1 VSKSREEV
9 IPEGFRGFF
18 PIEESSNEELMMKRT
33 VVISSVVLVVLVVA
47 GYIVFVG
54 GSNKKYDF
62 RLDKVSRG
70 DINVSVTAT
79 GTINAVVSVDVGT
92 QVSGIISNLYADFNS
107 VVKEGQVIA
116 RIDTTFLWQSVKDAE
131 AALDRAK
138 AQAADSK
145 RTLDR
150 ETAMLA
156 KGLDSQMNYDAALT
170 AYESNTAAKKQA
182 QAALDRAKINLA
194 YATITAPI
202 NGVVINRAV
211 NVGQTVAASF
221 SSPTLY
227 TIANDLSKMQVLT
240 VVDESD
246 IGMISI
252 DQPATFSVD
261 AYPDEKF
268 TGVVSQIRLNPVSI
282 QNVVNYTVVIDV
294 NNDKLKL
301 MPGMTASVKIAAADA
316 HDVLKVPNLALRFQP
331 PADLIDST
339 TIKSMRDAFMG
350 RGAGADDN
358 AAAGQVASARPDSA
372 SGRGM
377 TGGGGRGGMRNFGA
391 IRDSIVAAHGGQ
403 MSPEEVRAEMGKM
416 FEKMRGGKGPS
427 PTAVRQQVP
436 VKHQAPASGGG
447 TKFGITQLYAQY
459 EKSPFVANHLAG
471 RARIWVLNAQKK
483 LEPVFVRTGVT
494 DGRFTEI
501 TTDALKPG
509 DQIVLGATS
518 ASEVANASP
527 LSGGQQQRG
536 PGGFR

>member
-1 VSKSREEV
+1 
-9 IPEGFRGFF
+9 
-18 PIEESSNEELMMKRT
+18 MKRT
-33 VVISSVVLVVLVVA
+33 VVISSVVGLVLVVA
-47 GYIVFVG
+47 GYFVFFA
-54 GSNKKYDF
+54 GSAKKYDF
-62 RLDKVSRG
+62 RLDRVSRG
-70 DINVSVTAT
+70 DINVTVTAT
-79 GTINAVVSVDVGT
+79 GTIQAVVSVDVGT
-92 QVSGIISNLYADFNS
+92 QVSGIVSNLYADFNS

-116 RIDTTFLWQSVKDAE
+116 RIDTTFLWQAVRDAD

-138 AQAADSK
+138 AQTADSK

-150 ETAMLA
+150 EKALLE

-170 AYESNTAAKKQA
+170 SYESNSAALKQA
-182 QAALDRAKINLA
+182 RAALDRARINLA

-261 AYPDEKF
+261 AYPDDKF

-282 QNVVNYTVVIDV
+282 QNVVNYTVVVDV

-301 MPGMTASVKIAAADA
+301 MPGMTANVKIAAADA

-331 PADLIDST
+331 PADLVDSSA
-339 TIKSMRDAFMG
+339 IKSMRDSFTG

-358 AAAGQVASARPDSA
+358 AGSGSFGGRRGDTTARGSAMGGPGAPAS
-372 SGRGM
+372 SGEGA
-377 TGGGGRGGMRNFGA
+377 GGRGGMRNFGQ
-391 IRDSIVAAHGGQ
+391 IRDSIIAAHGGQ
-403 MSPEEVRAEMGKM
+403 MNPEDVRTEMGKM
-416 FEKMRGGKGPS
+416 FEKMRAGRESGRQ
-427 PTAVRQQVP
+427 TVRQQP
-436 VKHQAPASGGG
+436 VAKHLAPPSGGG

-459 EKSPFVANHLAG
+459 EKSPFVPNHQSG
-471 RARIWVLNAQKK
+471 RARIWILNAQKK
-483 LEPVFVRTGVT
+483 LAPVFVRTGVT

-501 TTDALKPG
+501 TTDSLKPG

-518 ASEVANASP
+518 TSEVASASP
-527 LSGGQQQRG
+527 LSGGSQQRPGG
-536 PGGFR
+536 PGGMR

>member
-1 VSKSREEV
+1 
-9 IPEGFRGFF
+9 
-18 PIEESSNEELMMKRT
+18 MKRT
-33 VVISSVVLVVLVVA
+33 VVISSVVVVILIVA
-47 GYIVFVG
+47 GYIVLVG
-54 GSNKKYDF
+54 GSTKKYDF

-70 DINVSVTAT
+70 DINVTVTAT

-145 RTLDR
+145 RTLVR
-150 ETAMLA
+150 ETALLE

-170 AYESNTAAKKQA
+170 ASESNNAALKQA

-252 DQPATFSVD
+252 DQPATFTVD
-261 AYPDEKF
+261 AYPDDKF
-268 TGVVSQIRLNPVSI
+268 TGIVSQIRLNPVSI

-301 MPGMTASVKIAAADA
+301 MPGMTANVKIAAADA
-316 HDVLKVPNLALRFQP
+316 HDVLKVSNLALRFQP
-331 PADLIDST
+331 PPDLIDST
-339 TIKSMRDAFMG
+339 SMKAMRDAFMG
-350 RGAGADDN
+350 RGSGADDK
-358 AAAGQVASARPDSA
+358 ASAGSSSAPMGDSA
-372 SGRGM
+372 SRRGPAM
-377 TGGGGRGGMRNFGA
+377 GGPGGVAASGENAGKGGLRNVGQ
-391 IRDSIVAAHGGQ
+391 IRDSILAVHGGQ
-403 MSPEEVRAEMGKM
+403 MSPEDLRAEMGKV
-416 FEKMRGGKGPS
+416 FEKMHAGKQP
-427 PTAVRQQVP
+427 VRQTVSQP
-436 VKHQAPASGGG
+436 PPAKHLSPASGGG

-459 EKSPFVANHLAG
+459 QKSPFVPNHQSG
-471 RARIWVLNAQKK
+471 RARIWILNAQKK

-501 TTDALKPG
+501 TTDNLKPG

-518 ASEVANASP
+518 TSEVANASP
-527 LSGGQQQRG
+527 LSGGGQQQRPGG

>member
-1 VSKSREEV
+1 
-9 IPEGFRGFF
+9 
-18 PIEESSNEELMMKRT
+18 MKRT
-33 VVISSVVLVVLVVA
+33 VVIWSVVGFVVVVA
-47 GYIVFVG
+47 GYFIFFG
-54 GSNKKYDF
+54 GSAKKYDF

-70 DINVSVTAT
+70 DINVTVTAT

-92 QVSGIISNLYADFNS
+92 QVSGIVSNLYADFNS

-116 RIDTTFLWQSVKDAE
+116 RIDTTFLWQAVRDAD

-145 RTLDR
+145 RTFDR
-150 ETAMLA
+150 EKALLE

-170 AYESNTAAKKQA
+170 AYESNSAALKQA
-182 QAALDRAKINLA
+182 RAALDRARINLA
-194 YATITAPI
+194 YATISAPI

-261 AYPDEKF
+261 AYPDDKF

-282 QNVVNYTVVIDV
+282 QNVVNYTVVVDV

-301 MPGMTASVKIAAADA
+301 MPGMTANVKIAAADA

-331 PADLIDST
+331 PPDLVDSSA
-339 TIKSMRDAFMG
+339 IKAMRDAFTG
-350 RGAGADDN
+350 RGAGAAGSE
-358 AAAGQVASARPDSA
+358 AAPVPGAFADVRVDSTA
-372 SGRGM
+372 
-377 TGGGGRGGMRNFGA
+377 RGGAMGGPGGHAGSGEGSGKGGLRNFGQ

-403 MSPEEVRAEMGKM
+403 INPEDLRAEMGKV
-416 FEKMRGGKGPS
+416 FEKMRAGREPGRQ
-427 PTAVRQQVP
+427 AVRQQPV

-459 EKSPFVANHLAG
+459 EKSPFVPNHQSG
-471 RARIWVLNAQKK
+471 RARIWILNAQKK

-501 TTDALKPG
+501 TTDSLKPG

-518 ASEVANASP
+518 TSEVASASP
-527 LSGGQQQRG
+527 LSGGAQQRPGG
-536 PGGFR
+536 PGGMR

>member
-1 VSKSREEV
+1 
-9 IPEGFRGFF
+9 
-18 PIEESSNEELMMKRT
+18 MKRT
-33 VVISSVVLVVLVVA
+33 VVISSVVGLVLVVA
-47 GYIVFVG
+47 GYFVFFA
-54 GSNKKYDF
+54 GSAKKYDF
-62 RLDKVSRG
+62 RLDRVSRG
-70 DINVSVTAT
+70 DINVTVTAT
-79 GTINAVVSVDVGT
+79 GTIQAVVSVDVGT

-116 RIDTTFLWQSVKDAE
+116 RIDTTFLWQAVKDAS
-131 AALDRAK
+131 AALDKAK

-150 ETAMLA
+150 ETALLA

-170 AYESNTAAKKQA
+170 SYESNSAVLKQA
-182 QAALDRAKINLA
+182 RAALDRAKINLA

-282 QNVVNYTVVIDV
+282 QNVVNYTVVVDV

-301 MPGMTASVKIAAADA
+301 MPGMTANVKIAAADA
-316 HDVLKVPNLALRFQP
+316 HDVLKVSNLALRFQP
-331 PADLIDST
+331 PADLVDSSA
-339 TIKSMRDAFMG
+339 IKSMRDSFTG

-358 AAAGQVASARPDSA
+358 AG
-372 SGRGM
+372 SGSF
-377 TGGGGRGGMRNFGA
+377 GGGRGDTTARGSAMGGPAGPGEGAGAGAGAGAGGRGAMRNFGQ
-391 IRDSIVAAHGGQ
+391 IRDSIIAAHGGQ
-403 MSPEEVRAEMGKM
+403 MNPEDVRAEMGKM
-416 FEKMRGGKGPS
+416 FEKMRAGWESGRQ
-427 PTAVRQQVP
+427 TVRQQP
-436 VKHQAPASGGG
+436 VAKHLAPASGGG

-459 EKSPFVANHLAG
+459 EKSPFVPNHQSG
-471 RARIWVLNAQKK
+471 RARIWILNSQKK
-483 LEPVFVRTGVT
+483 LAPVFVRTGVT

-501 TTDALKPG
+501 TTDSLKPG

-518 ASEVANASP
+518 TSEVASASP
-527 LSGGQQQRG
+527 LSGGGQQRPGG
-536 PGGFR
+536 PGGMR

>member
-1 VSKSREEV
+1 
-9 IPEGFRGFF
+9 
-18 PIEESSNEELMMKRT
+18 MMKRT
-33 VVISSVVLVVLVVA
+33 VVISSVVLAVLVVA

-54 GSNKKYDF
+54 GSTRKYDF
-62 RLDKVSRG
+62 RLDKVTRG

-150 ETAMLA
+150 ETALLA

-227 TIANDLSKMQVLT
+227 TIANDLAKMQVLT

-268 TGVVSQIRLNPVSI
+268 NGVVSQIRLNPVSI

-301 MPGMTASVKIAAADA
+301 MPGMTANVKIAAADA
-316 HDVLKVPNLALRFQP
+316 HDVLKVSNLALRFQP

-339 TIKSMRDAFMG
+339 AIKSMRDAFMG
-350 RGAGADDN
+350 RSAGADDN
-358 AAAGQVASARPDSA
+358 AAAGQVAASRPDSA

-377 TGGGGRGGMRNFGA
+377 TGGGGRGGLKNFGQ
-391 IRDSIVAAHGGQ
+391 IRDSIIAAHGGQ
-403 MSPEEVRAEMGKM
+403 MSPEEIRAEMGKM
-416 FEKMRGGKGPS
+416 FEKMHGGKP
-427 PTAVRQQVP
+427 PAPVAARQQVP
-436 VKHQAPASGGG
+436 TKHQSPASGGG

-459 EKSPFVANHLAG
+459 QKSPFVPNHLAG
-471 RARIWVLNAQKK
+471 RARIWILNAQKK

-501 TTDALKPG
+501 TTDSLKPG
-509 DQIVLGATS
+509 DLIVLGATS
-518 ASEVANASP
+518 TSEVASASP
-527 LSGGQQQRG
+527 LSGAPQQRGG

>member
-1 VSKSREEV
+1 
-9 IPEGFRGFF
+9 
-18 PIEESSNEELMMKRT
+18 MKRT
-33 VVISSVVLVVLVVA
+33 VVISSVAGLVLVVA
-47 GYIVFVG
+47 GYFVFFA
-54 GSNKKYDF
+54 GSAKKYDF
-62 RLDKVSRG
+62 RLDRVSRG
-70 DINVSVTAT
+70 DINVTVTAT

-116 RIDTTFLWQSVKDAE
+116 RIDTTFLWQSVKDAD

-150 ETAMLA
+150 EKALLA
-156 KGLDSQMNYDAALT
+156 KELDSQMNYDAALT
-170 AYESNTAAKKQA
+170 SYESNSAALKQA
-182 QAALDRAKINLA
+182 RAALDRARINLA

-227 TIANDLSKMQVLT
+227 TIANDLAKMQVLT

-252 DQPATFSVD
+252 DEPATFSVD
-261 AYPDEKF
+261 AYPDDKF

-282 QNVVNYTVVIDV
+282 QNVVNYTVVVDV
-294 NNDKLKL
+294 NNDRLKL
-301 MPGMTASVKIAAADA
+301 MPGMTANVKIAAADA
-316 HDVLKVPNLALRFQP
+316 RDVLKVPNLALRFQP
-331 PADLIDST
+331 PPDLIDSSAV
-339 TIKSMRDAFMG
+339 KSMRDSFMG

-358 AAAGQVASARPDSA
+358 AT
-372 SGRGM
+372 SGSF
-377 TGGGGRGGMRNFGA
+377 GGRGGDTTNRGGRRNFGQ

-403 MSPEEVRAEMGKM
+403 MNPEDLRAEMGKM
-416 FEKMRGGKGPS
+416 FEKMRAGKEPLRQ
-427 PTAVRQQVP
+427 PVRQQPV

-459 EKSPFVANHLAG
+459 EKSPFVANHMSG

-501 TTDALKPG
+501 TTDSLKPG

-518 ASEVANASP
+518 TSEVASASP
-527 LSGGQQQRG
+527 LSGGSQQRPGG
-536 PGGFR
+536 PGGMR

>member
-1 VSKSREEV
+1 
-9 IPEGFRGFF
+9 
-18 PIEESSNEELMMKRT
+18 MKRT
-33 VVISSVVLVVLVVA
+33 VVISSAVAVILVVA
-47 GYIVFVG
+47 AYIVFVG
-54 GSNKKYDF
+54 GSTKKYDF

-70 DINVSVTAT
+70 DVNVTVTAT

-131 AALDRAK
+131 AALDRAR

-150 ETAMLA
+150 ETALLA
-156 KGLDSQMNYDAALT
+156 KQLDSQMNYDAALT
-170 AYESNTAAKKQA
+170 AYESNSAAQKQA
-182 QAALDRAKINLA
+182 QAALDRARINLA
-194 YATITAPI
+194 YATIRAPI

-252 DQPATFSVD
+252 DQPATFTVD
-261 AYPDEKF
+261 AYPDDKF
-268 TGVVSQIRLNPVSI
+268 TGIVSQIRLNPVSI

-301 MPGMTASVKIAAADA
+301 MPGMTANVKIAAADA

-331 PADLIDST
+331 PPDLVDSSAV
-339 TIKSMRDAFMG
+339 KSMREAFMG
-350 RGAGADDN
+350 RGAGGDENGLQGTGGRPAKGDS
-358 AAAGQVASARPDSA
+358 SA
-372 SGRGM
+372 GRGAPGVR
-377 TGGGGRGGMRNFGA
+377 GGSAAPDGEKGGRGGLKNFGQ
-391 IRDSIVAAHGGQ
+391 IRDSILAAHGGE
-403 MSPEEVRAEMGKM
+403 MSPGDLRAEMGKL
-416 FEKMRGGKGPS
+416 FERMRGGNDGS
-427 PTAVRQQVP
+427 RRAARQQP
-436 VKHQAPASGGG
+436 VAKHLAPASGGG

-459 EKSPFVANHLAG
+459 EKSPFIPNHQAG
-471 RARIWVLNAQKK
+471 RARIWILNPQKK

-501 TTDALKPG
+501 STDALKPG

-518 ASEVANASP
+518 TSDVASTASP
-527 LSGGQQQRG
+527 LSGGGGGRGG

>member
-1 VSKSREEV
+1 
-9 IPEGFRGFF
+9 
-18 PIEESSNEELMMKRT
+18 MKRT
-33 VVISSVVLVVLVVA
+33 VIISSVVFVLLVVV
-47 GYIVFVG
+47 GYVVFVG
-54 GSNKKYDF
+54 GSSKKYDF

-70 DINVSVTAT
+70 DINVTVTTT

-131 AALDRAK
+131 AALDRAI
-138 AQAADSK
+138 AQTADSK

-150 ETAMLA
+150 ETALLA
-156 KGLDSQMNYDAALT
+156 KQLDSQMNYDAALT
-170 AYESNTAAKKQA
+170 TYESNVAAQKQA

-221 SSPTLY
+221 SSPLLY

-240 VVDESD
+240 TVDESD

-252 DQPATFSVD
+252 GQQASFSVD
-261 AYPDEKF
+261 AYPDDKF

-294 NNDKLKL
+294 NNDQLKL
-301 MPGMTASVKIAAADA
+301 MPGMTANTKIAAADA
-316 HDVLKVPNLALRFQP
+316 HDVLKVSNLALRFQP

-339 TIKSMRDAFMG
+339 VLKSMREQFMG
-350 RGAGADDN
+350 RTPGSGDSSGGESAVAAGADSAARNGSMAHRGEGTPGSGAGAGHGGLKN
-358 AAAGQVASARPDSA
+358 VGQ
-372 SGRGM
+372 
-377 TGGGGRGGMRNFGA
+377 
-391 IRDSIVAAHGGQ
+391 IRDSILAANGGQ
-403 MSPEEVRAEMGKM
+403 MSPEDLRAEMGKV
-416 FEKMRGGKGPS
+416 FERMRAGKEPAKKS
-427 PTAVRQQVP
+427 NVTPM
-436 VKHQAPASGGG
+436 VKHLAPPPGGG
-447 TKFGITQLYAQY
+447 TTFGITQLYPQY

-471 RARIWVLNAQKK
+471 RARIWILTSQNK
-483 LEPVFVRTGVT
+483 LTPVFVRTGVT

-518 ASEVANASP
+518 TSETASASP
-527 LSGGQQQRG
+527 LSGSQQRPGG

>member
-1 VSKSREEV
+1 
-9 IPEGFRGFF
+9 
-18 PIEESSNEELMMKRT
+18 MKRT
-33 VVISSVVLVVLVVA
+33 VVISSVVVVILVVA
-47 GYIVFVG
+47 GYIVLVG
-54 GSNKKYDF
+54 GSTKKYDF
-62 RLDKVSRG
+62 RLDKVSQG

-145 RTLDR
+145 RTLVR
-150 ETAMLA
+150 ETALLE

-170 AYESNTAAKKQA
+170 ASESNNAALKQA

-261 AYPDEKF
+261 AYPDDKF
-268 TGVVSQIRLNPVSI
+268 TGIVSQIRLNPVSI

-301 MPGMTASVKIAAADA
+301 MPGMTANVKIAAADA
-316 HDVLKVPNLALRFQP
+316 HDVLKVSNLALRFQP
-331 PADLIDST
+331 PPDLVDSSAV
-339 TIKSMRDAFMG
+339 KSMRDAFAG
-350 RGAGADDN
+350 RSAGADDN
-358 AAAGQVASARPDSA
+358 AAAGSFAAPGGDSA
-372 SGRGM
+372 ARGNAMRGPGGAAGSGEG
-377 TGGGGRGGMRNFGA
+377 TGRGGLKNIGQ
-391 IRDSIVAAHGGQ
+391 IRDSIMAAHGGQ
-403 MSPEEVRAEMGKM
+403 MNPEDLRAEMGKV
-416 FEKMRGGKGPS
+416 FEKLRAAREPA
-427 PTAVRQQVP
+427 PQPVRQQP
-436 VKHQAPASGGG
+436 LAKHLAPASGGG

-459 EKSPFVANHLAG
+459 QKSPYVPNHQSG
-471 RARIWVLNAQKK
+471 RARIWILNAQKK
-483 LEPVFVRTGVT
+483 LQPVFVRTGVT

-501 TTDALKPG
+501 WTDSLKPG

-518 ASEVANASP
+518 TSEVASASP
-527 LSGGQQQRG
+527 LSGGTQQRPGG

>member
-1 VSKSREEV
+1 
-9 IPEGFRGFF
+9 
-18 PIEESSNEELMMKRT
+18 MKRT
-33 VVISSVVLVVLVVA
+33 VVISTVAVLVLVVGGYFLFFA
-47 GYIVFVG
+47 G
-54 GSNKKYDF
+54 SAKKYDF

-70 DINVSVTAT
+70 DINVTVTAT

-92 QVSGIISNLYADFNS
+92 QVSGIVSNLYADFNS

-150 ETAMLA
+150 ETALLA
-156 KGLDSQMNYDAALT
+156 KQLDSQMNYDAALT
-170 AYESNTAAKKQA
+170 AYESNSAAKKQA

-252 DQPATFSVD
+252 DQQATFTVD
-261 AYPDEKF
+261 AYPDDKF

-282 QNVVNYTVVIDV
+282 QNVVNYTVVVDV
-294 NNDKLKL
+294 NNDRLKL
-301 MPGMTASVKIAAADA
+301 MPGMTANVKIAAADA
-316 HDVLKVPNLALRFQP
+316 HDVLKVPTLALRFQP
-331 PADLIDST
+331 PADLIDSST
-339 TIKSMRDAFMG
+339 VKAMHDMFTG

-358 AAAGQVASARPDSA
+358 AAAGSVASSNGDSA
-372 SGRGM
+372 AR
-377 TGGGGRGGMRNFGA
+377 GGRRNFGQL
-391 IRDSIVAAHGGQ
+391 RDSITAAHGGQ
-403 MSPEEVRAEMGKM
+403 MSPEDLRAEMGKV
-416 FEKMRGGKGPS
+416 FEKMRAGKTPGPI
-427 PTAVRQQVP
+427 AVRRQPQ

-459 EKSPFVANHLAG
+459 EKSPFVPNHLAG

-501 TTDALKPG
+501 TTDGLKQG

-518 ASEVANASP
+518 TSDVASASP
-527 LSGGQQQRG
+527 LSGGGQQRPGG

>member
-1 VSKSREEV
+1 
-9 IPEGFRGFF
+9 
-18 PIEESSNEELMMKRT
+18 MKRT
-33 VVISSVVLVVLVVA
+33 VLITSIVVVVLVIA

-54 GSNKKYDF
+54 GSTKKYDY

-79 GTINAVVSVDVGT
+79 GTIQAVVSVDVGT

-116 RIDTTFLWQSVKDAE
+116 RIDTTFLWQSVKDAD

-150 ETAMLA
+150 ETALLA

-170 AYESNTAAKKQA
+170 SYESNSAAMKQA
-182 QAALDRAKINLA
+182 QAARDRAKINLA

-240 VVDESD
+240 TVDESD

-252 DQPATFSVD
+252 DQQATFSVD

-268 TGVVSQIRLNPVSI
+268 SGVVSQIRLNPVSI

-301 MPGMTASVKIAAADA
+301 MPGMTANVKIAAADA

-331 PADLIDST
+331 PPDLIDSSAL
-339 TIKSMRDAFMG
+339 KGMREAFVG

-358 AAAGQVASARPDSA
+358 TAQGSITALKGDSTAMRGGMGGPAGAAP
-372 SGRGM
+372 SGE
-377 TGGGGRGGMRNFGA
+377 GGGRGGLRNFGQ
-391 IRDSIVAAHGGQ
+391 IRDSIMAAHGGQ
-403 MSPEEVRAEMGKM
+403 MSPEDLRAEMGKV
-416 FEKMRGGKGPS
+416 FEKLRAGREK
-427 PTAVRQQVP
+427 VRQQP
-436 VKHQAPASGGG
+436 TAKHLAPASGGG

-459 EKSPFVANHLAG
+459 EKSPFIPNHLAG
-471 RARIWVLNAQKK
+471 RARIWILNAQKK

-501 TTDALKPG
+501 TTDGLKPG
-509 DQIVLGATS
+509 DQIVLGATTT
-518 ASEVANASP
+518 SEVASASP
-527 LSGGQQQRG
+527 LSGGGQQRGG

>member
-1 VSKSREEV
+1 
-9 IPEGFRGFF
+9 
-18 PIEESSNEELMMKRT
+18 MKRT
-33 VVISSVVLVVLVVA
+33 VVISSVVVAVLVVA

-54 GSNKKYDF
+54 GSTKKYDF
-62 RLDKVSRG
+62 RLDKVSQG
-70 DINVSVTAT
+70 DINVTVTAT

-92 QVSGIISNLYADFNS
+92 QVSGIVSNLYADFNS

-116 RIDTTFLWQSVKDAE
+116 RIDTTFLWQSVKDAD

-150 ETAMLA
+150 ETALLA

-170 AYESNTAAKKQA
+170 SYESNAAALKQA
-182 QAALDRAKINLA
+182 RAALDRAKINLA

-227 TIANDLSKMQVLT
+227 TIANDLAKMQVLT

-252 DQPATFSVD
+252 DEPATFTVD
-261 AYPDEKF
+261 AYPDDKF

-301 MPGMTASVKIAAADA
+301 MPGMTANVKIAAADA

-339 TIKSMRDAFMG
+339 TLKSMRDAFMG
-350 RGAGADDN
+350 RGAGAPD
-358 AAAGQVASARPDSA
+358 STARGSMPSPRRDSA
-372 SGRGM
+372 SGGTA
-377 TGGGGRGGMRNFGA
+377 TGGPAGVAQGSGRGGLKNFGQ
-391 IRDSIVAAHGGQ
+391 IRDSILAAHGGQ
-403 MSPEEVRAEMGKM
+403 MSPEDLRSEMGKVFGRM
-416 FEKMRGGKGPS
+416 HAGTPPGRPS
-427 PTAVRQQVP
+427 VTQAPTA
-436 VKHQAPASGGG
+436 KHLAPASGGG

-459 EKSPFVANHLAG
+459 QKSPFVPNHQAG
-471 RARIWVLNAQKK
+471 RARIWILNAQKK

-518 ASEVANASP
+518 TSEVASASP
-527 LSGGQQQRG
+527 LSGGGQQRPGG

>member
-1 VSKSREEV
+1 
-9 IPEGFRGFF
+9 
-18 PIEESSNEELMMKRT
+18 MKRT
-33 VVISSVVLVVLVVA
+33 VVISSAVLVVLVVV

-54 GSNKKYDF
+54 GSSKKYDF

-131 AALDRAK
+131 AALDRSK
-138 AQAADSK
+138 AQTADSK

-150 ETAMLA
+150 ETALLA
-156 KGLDSQMNYDAALT
+156 KQLDSQMNYDAALT
-170 AYESNTAAKKQA
+170 TYESNVAAQKQA

-221 SSPTLY
+221 SSPLLF

-240 VVDESD
+240 TVDESD

-252 DQPATFSVD
+252 GEQATFTVD
-261 AYPDEKF
+261 AYPDDKF
-268 TGVVSQIRLNPVSI
+268 TGIVSQIRLNPVSI

-294 NNDKLKL
+294 NNDQLKL
-301 MPGMTASVKIAAADA
+301 MPGMTANTKIAAADA
-316 HDVLKVPNLALRFQP
+316 HDVLKVSNLALRFQP
-331 PADLIDST
+331 PADLIDSSAL
-339 TIKSMRDAFMG
+339 KSMRDQFMN
-350 RGAGADDN
+350 RTPGAG
-358 AAAGQVASARPDSA
+358 DS
-372 SGRGM
+372 
-377 TGGGGRGGMRNFGA
+377 TGGGHALASGGDSAAHNGGMSRGGLKNVGQ
-391 IRDSIVAAHGGQ
+391 IRDSILAANGGQ
-403 MSPEEVRAEMGKM
+403 MSPEDLRTEMGKV
-416 FEKMRGGKGPS
+416 FERMRGGRESSKKPVQS
-427 PTAVRQQVP
+427 PL
-436 VKHQAPASGGG
+436 VKHMAPPPGGG
-447 TKFGITQLYAQY
+447 TTFGITQLYPQY
-459 EKSPFVANHLAG
+459 QKSPFVANHLAG
-471 RARIWVLNAQKK
+471 RARIWILTAQNK
-483 LEPVFVRTGVT
+483 LTPVFVRTGVT

-518 ASEVANASP
+518 TSETASASP
-527 LSGGQQQRG
+527 LSGGQQRPGG

>member
-1 VSKSREEV
+1 
-9 IPEGFRGFF
+9 
-18 PIEESSNEELMMKRT
+18 MMNRT
-33 VVISSVVLVVLVVA
+33 VVISSLAAIVLVVGAYFVFFA
-47 GYIVFVG
+47 G
-54 GSNKKYDF
+54 SSKKYDF
-62 RLDKVSRG
+62 RLDKVSQG
-70 DINVSVTAT
+70 DINVTVTAT

-92 QVSGIISNLYADFNS
+92 QVSGIVSNLYADFNS

-116 RIDTTFLWQSVKDAE
+116 RIDTTFLWQAVKDAQ
-131 AALDRAK
+131 AALDRAR

-156 KGLDSQMNYDAALT
+156 KQLDSQMNYDAALT
-170 AYESNTAAKKQA
+170 SYESNAAALKQA
-182 QAALDRAKINLA
+182 QAALDRARINLN

-268 TGVVSQIRLNPVSI
+268 NGVVSQIRLNPVSI

-294 NNDKLKL
+294 NNDQLKL
-301 MPGMTASVKIAAADA
+301 MPGMTASVKIAVADA
-316 HDVLKVPNLALRFQP
+316 HDVLKVPNLAIRFQP
-331 PADLIDST
+331 PVDLVDSSAVKT
-339 TIKSMRDAFMG
+339 MRESFGG
-350 RGAGADDN
+350 RGRNSGDSGSSAAVPSRPADSSAGLGGAMRT
-358 AAAGQVASARPDSA
+358 QR
-372 SGRGM
+372 
-377 TGGGGRGGMRNFGA
+377 GGGGLRNFGQ
-391 IRDSIVAAHGGQ
+391 IRDSILAAHGGQ
-403 MSPEEVRAEMGKM
+403 MSPEDLRAEMGKV
-416 FEKMRGGKGPS
+416 FEKMRAARE
-427 PTAVRQQVP
+427 TARKPVRTQTVA
-436 VKHQAPASGGG
+436 KHQAPASGGG

-459 EKSPFVANHLAG
+459 EKSPFVPNHMAG
-471 RARIWVLNAQKK
+471 RARIWILNAQKK
-483 LEPVFVRTGVT
+483 LEPVFVQTGVT

-501 TTDALKPG
+501 TTDKLKPG

-518 ASEVANASP
+518 ASEVASTSP
-527 LSGGQQQRG
+527 LSGPQGQRGG

>member
-1 VSKSREEV
+1 
-9 IPEGFRGFF
+9 
-18 PIEESSNEELMMKRT
+18 MKRT
-33 VVISSVVLVVLVVA
+33 VVISSVVLVVIVVV
-47 GYIVFVG
+47 GYVVFVG
-54 GSNKKYDF
+54 GSTKKYDF

-70 DINVSVTAT
+70 DINVTVTAT

-92 QVSGIISNLYADFNS
+92 QVSGIVSNLYADFNS

-131 AALDRAK
+131 AALDRAR

-150 ETAMLA
+150 ETALLA
-156 KGLDSQMNYDAALT
+156 KQLDSQMNYDAALT
-170 AYESNTAAKKQA
+170 AYESNMAAQKQA

-240 VVDESD
+240 TVDESD

-252 DQPATFSVD
+252 DQPATFTVD
-261 AYPDEKF
+261 AYPDDKF
-268 TGVVSQIRLNPVSI
+268 TGIVSQIRLNPVSI

-331 PADLIDST
+331 PADLIDSSSL
-339 TIKSMRDAFMG
+339 KAMREQFMG
-350 RGAGADDN
+350 RGAGPDDGAAGSQGAVARRDSAAGGS
-358 AAAGQVASARPDSA
+358 AAAGT
-372 SGRGM
+372 SGHAGPM
-377 TGGGGRGGMRNFGA
+377 AGAGKGGLRNVGQ
-391 IRDSIVAAHGGQ
+391 IRDSILAANGGD
-403 MSPEEVRAEMGKM
+403 MSPEDLRAAMGKF
-416 FEKMRGGKGPS
+416 FEKMRAGKES
-427 PTAVRQQVP
+427 PRQQTRQQP
-436 VKHQAPASGGG
+436 VAKHLATPSGGG

-459 EKSPFVANHLAG
+459 QKSPFIPNHQAG
-471 RARIWVLNAQKK
+471 RARIWILNAQKK
-483 LEPVFVRTGVT
+483 LEPVFVKTGVT

-501 TTDALKPG
+501 TTDKLNPG

-518 ASEVANASP
+518 TSEVASASP
-527 LSGGQQQRG
+527 LSGGQQRPGG